1 MKKLILLLLFI
12 PLVSFGQT
20 KIFINE
26 DLTNSLKV
34 HNQERELLGLSKLE
48 WSTDLQKDAENYAK
62 YLARTDTFKHSQQN
76 NQGENL
82 YLSYY
87 SKTVNNITSN
97 VFSKTPLKDASFAWY
112 NEIKDYSYS
121 AIKMDSLFPKIGH
134 YTQMIWSSTK
144 KVGIGKARS
153 KSGKVYVVARYYP
166 AGNILGKTPY

>member
-12 PLVSFGQT
+12 PVVSFGQT

-82 YLSYY
+82 YYEYNSKSITKKPFERASIAWLDEKKDFTY
-87 SKTVNNITSN
+87 ST
-97 VFSKTPLKDASFAWY
+97 
-112 NEIKDYSYS
+112 IKVDKNFY
-121 AIKMDSLFPKIGH
+121 KIGH
-134 YTQMIWSSTK
+134 YTQMIWAETK
-144 KVGIGKARS
+144 KVGIGAYSNNK
-153 KSGKVYVVARYYP
+153 GNVYVVARYSP
-166 AGNILGKTPY
+166 AGNVIGEYPYKK